1 IHAYFQMLKD
11 FLEENDIPWEN
22 LYNVDEKGVQLGRGC
37 KNSQIRYFFVKF
49 DAMMYRQ
56 KSDSLKLVTIVD
68 CVCAD
73 GTAEIPP
80 CFVFPGQGRFDE
92 WSQVDDYILYV

>member
-1 IHAYFQMLKD
+1 AFNYPTIHAYFQMLKD

-22 LYNVDEKGVQLGRGC
+22 LYNVDEKGVQLGRGH

-49 DAMMYRQ
+49 DAMMYQ
-56 KSDSLKLVTIVD
+56 TIIFEKSNKLVTIVD

-80 CFVFPGQGRFDE
+80 CFVFPGQ
-92 WSQVDDYILYV
+92 